1 MKFGEAVFI
10 CKDINSEKYTL
21 EEKINAIDVVMKA
34 ATINSV
40 FKDDLCEVIRFLLSI
55 CTQPA
60 DQIPTNE
67 DWFVT
72 LTTEE
77 KAVFMTLYTLRR
89 INVHEKTFYET
100 AAQSANEAMELTVGT
115 KKIKAYKEL
124 LAWLKGEHKA

>member
-1 MKFGEAVFI
+1 MKCKTCNGLGRTKATEFIGVDEGLRDIVILCPTCGGKGEVHM
-10 CKDINSEKYTL
+10 T
-21 EEKINAIDVVMKA
+21 NA
-34 ATINSV
+34 
-40 FKDDLCEVIRFLLSI
+40 
-55 CTQPA
+55 
-60 DQIPTNE
+60 
-67 DWFVT
+67 DWFDS